1 MVGDLQTDFMDEQI
15 PFMNYAIWAEDINDA
30 HARVLKARYY
40 GEITYIDS
48 CIGRILDAVE
58 QRATRKTP

>member
-1 MVGDLQTDFMDEQI
+1 MDEQI
-15 PFMNYAIWAEDINDA
+15 PWMNYAIWAEDIVDP

-48 CIGRILDAVE
+48 ALAAFWMPSNSAAMR
-58 QRATRKTP
+58 RTP